1 MSINKSKQL
10 IAGAAIALA
19 MAAGG
24 AQAGQV
30 ITSTNG
36 LAALGIQDLGA
47 LGFGGVGVAYAGAD
61 GITPGCLCEGWGAS
75 ASGITGWSAN
85 ANGGNVNV
93 GLVSAVQGAGFLTS
107 VANIGAAGG
116 LQVTQA
122 YAASAASGA
131 LIRDHVTLTNTSG
144 ATMTDARYSRS
155 MDWDIPPTTFSE
167 LVTIGGV
174 GATRLKFSNDNGF
187 GTPNPLLNPAAIAG
201 GTTNV
206 NFVRSGPADHG
217 AFFTFGFGDL
227 AAGASVEFDI
237 FYGAAANEGL
247 ALAALGDV
255 GAEVYS
261 LGENSRTAGDGVTY
275 VFGFAGVG
283 GTPVGRVPEPGSMAL
298 LGLAFAGLAWNR
310 RRKV

>member
-1 MSINKSKQL
+1 MSFIKSKQI

-19 MAAGG
+19 MAASG

-36 LAALGIQDLGA
+36 LASIGVQDLGA
-47 LGFGGVGVAYAGAD
+47 LGFGSVGVSFAGNGD
-61 GITPGCLCEGWGAS
+61 GIMPGCLCEGWGAS
-75 ASGITGWSAN
+75 GNGVAGWSAN
-85 ANGGNVNV
+85 DNGGNVNV
-93 GLVSAVQGAGFLTS
+93 SLASALQGAGFLTS
-107 VANIGAAGG
+107 VVNVGA

-187 GTPNPLLNPAAIAG
+187 ATPNPLSNPGSLVG

-206 NFVRSGPADHG
+206 NFVRSGPSDHG

-227 AAGASVEFDI
+227 LAGASVSFDI
-237 FYGAAANEGL
+237 FYGAASNEAL

-261 LGENSRTAGDGVTY
+261 LGENNRTSKDGVTY
-275 VFGFAGVG
+275 AFGFAGVG
-283 GTPVGRVPEPGSMAL
+283 GTSIGHVPEPGSMAL
-298 LGLAFAGLAWNR
+298 FGLAFAGLAWNR

>member
-1 MSINKSKQL
+1 MCRAATFLFNLLGGDIMSFIKSKQI

-19 MAAGG
+19 MAASG

-36 LAALGIQDLGA
+36 LASIGVQDLGA
-47 LGFGGVGVAYAGAD
+47 LGFGSVGVSFAGNGD
-61 GITPGCLCEGWGAS
+61 GIMPGCLCEGWGAS
-75 ASGITGWSAN
+75 GNGVAGWSAN
-85 ANGGNVNV
+85 DNGGNVNV
-93 GLVSAVQGAGFLTS
+93 SLASALQGAGFLTS
-107 VANIGAAGG
+107 VVNVGA

-187 GTPNPLLNPAAIAG
+187 ATPNPLSNPGSLVG

-206 NFVRSGPADHG
+206 NFVRSGPSDHG
-217 AFFTFGFGDL
+217 
-227 AAGASVEFDI
+227 
-237 FYGAAANEGL
+237 NEAL

-261 LGENSRTAGDGVTY
+261 LGENNRTSKDGVTY
-275 VFGFAGVG
+275 AFGFAGVG
-283 GTPVGRVPEPGSMAL
+283 GTSIGHVPEPGSMAL
-298 LGLAFAGLAWNR
+298 FGLAFAGLAWNR

>member
-1 MSINKSKQL
+1 MNTTRQIF
-10 IAGAAIALA
+10 AGAVVALA
-19 MAAGG
+19 VAASG

-36 LAALGIQDLGA
+36 LASIGVQDLGA
-47 LGFGGVGVAYAGAD
+47 LGSGGVGVAFSGTGD
-61 GITPGCLCEGWGAS
+61 GIMPGCLCEGWGAS
-75 ASGITGWSAN
+75 ASGVKGWSAN
-85 ANGGNVNV
+85 DNGGNSNV

-107 VANIGAAGG
+107 VVNVGAGG
-116 LQVTQA
+116 LQVTQS

-131 LIRDHVTLTNTSG
+131 LIRDHVTLTNTS
-144 ATMTDARYSRS
+144 AVTLTNARYSRS

-174 GATRLKFSNDNGF
+174 GATALKFSNDNGF
-187 GTPNPLLNPAAIAG
+187 ATPDPLTDPGALLG

-206 NFVRSGPADHG
+206 NFSKSGPSDHG

-227 AAGASVEFDI
+227 LAGESVEFDI
-237 FYGAAANEGL
+237 FYGAARNEAL
-247 ALAALGDV
+247 ALAALGAADV
-255 GAEVYS
+255 EVYS
-261 LGENSRTAGDGVTY
+261 LGQNNLTAGDGVTY

-283 GTPVGRVPEPGSMAL
+283 GTSIDVPEPAGVAL
-298 LGLAFAGLAWNR
+298 FGLAFAGLAWNR